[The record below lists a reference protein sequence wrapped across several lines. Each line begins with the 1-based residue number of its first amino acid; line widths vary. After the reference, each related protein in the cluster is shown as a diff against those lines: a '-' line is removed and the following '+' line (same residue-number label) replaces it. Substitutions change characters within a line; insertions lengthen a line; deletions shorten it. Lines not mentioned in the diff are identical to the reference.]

1 MPAADREDKTSVISV
16 AIEFLETDAS
26 LPTFLA
32 FSEEQRVS
40 DTDTTELLRVMC
52 RSWFGGRLLRE
63 LKCYLECLVNH
74 QVSFVSVADKM
85 RLSKTAVSNW
95 YRKAHTRRGCEPRV
109 VATTLRRGPWSCC
122 HTQQTRT

>member
-40 DTDTTELLRVMC
+40 DD
-52 RSWFGGRLLRE
+52 G
-63 LKCYLECLVNH
+63 H
-74 QVSFVSVADKM
+74 D
-85 RLSKTAVSNW
+85 
-95 YRKAHTRRGCEPRV
+95 RV
-109 VATTLRRGPWSCC
+109 VAGDVQELVWGSAAPGAEVLSGVLGKSPGFLRVGC
-122 HTQQTRT
+122 